1 MDLTIFKATIFAL
14 LGQYICEFDGLSQ
27 DTSRRMCPLPV
38 LAGTAEGWAMQKQEG
53 SPRLRQLEIR
63 F

>member
-14 LGQYICEFDGLSQ
+14 LGQYVCEFDRLCQ

-38 LAGTAEGWAMQKQEG
+38 LAGTAVGWAMQKQEG
-53 SPRLRQLEIR
+53 SPD
-63 F
+63 